1 MWYLKFNNGLRNIVQ
16 PMFIERF
23 HTMNAGTYTTK
34 DNKHV
39 FQSYL
44 TPIAYWVDAN
54 SVTTGFDD
62 GEKLLV
68 VDYMFDCSPTTSRQF
83 SRWLRENGL
92 PSFGSLKKRLPKMAL
107 GEIDFIDGCCVQY
120 VGMATMRKN
129 VSF

>member
-1 MWYLKFNNGLRNIVQ
+1 MWYLKFNNGLRDVVK

-34 DNKHV
+34 DGKHV

-44 TPIAYWVDAN
+44 TTIAYWVDAN

-68 VDYMFDCSPTTSRQF
+68 VDCMFDCSPTTSRQF

-92 PSFGSLKKRLPKMAL
+92 PSFGRLKKRLHNMAH
-107 GEIDFIDGCCVQY
+107 GEIETIEGCQVQL
-120 VGMATMRKN
+120 VNLSIMRER